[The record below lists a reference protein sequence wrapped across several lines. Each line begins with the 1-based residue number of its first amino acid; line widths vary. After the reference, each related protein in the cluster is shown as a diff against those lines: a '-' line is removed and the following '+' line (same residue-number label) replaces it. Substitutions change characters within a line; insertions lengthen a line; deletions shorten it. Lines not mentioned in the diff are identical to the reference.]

1 MQIVLWST
9 LRCKHLFELW
19 FFSEYMP
26 SSGIAGSY
34 GGSILFFFK
43 EPLYCP
49 PYWLCQFTLLLTVSK
64 DAFSPRLFQHLMF
77 VEFLRMAI
85 LTYGR
90 WYLLLVLICISLII
104 SSAEHL
110 FMCFLAI
117 CVSSLEPFIDWVVF
131 FLYWVVW
138 TLYTLEINPLS
149 FASFVNNFSH
159 SEGCLFCLWFPL
171 LFKSF

>member
-1 MQIVLWST
+1 MIFLWVYTQQWDCWIIWRLYSV
-9 LRCKHLFELW
+9 
-19 FFSEYMP
+19 
-26 SSGIAGSY
+26 
-34 GGSILFFFK
+34 FFK

-49 PYWLCQFTLLLTVSK
+49 PYWLGQFTLLLTVSK
-64 DAFSPRLFQHLMF
+64 DVFSPRLFQHLML

-85 LTYGR
+85 LTYVR

-117 CVSSLEPFIDWVVF
+117 CVSSLEPFIDWVVLF

-159 SEGCLFCLWFPL
+159 SKGCLFL
-171 LFKSF
+171 LFMVSFAVQKFLV